1 MKKVRDYFDSMHTV
15 GRIWSVVILLLLFGV
30 PVAFGVRYGEWPTL
44 GEIGRALAPVAPL
57 FYVTAVVETTAYTP
71 LLGTGGMYLSFA
83 TGNISNLKLPCALA
97 AMESA
102 HVKSNTEEGEVIT
115 TISIAV
121 SSIVTTVIIAVFV
134 LLLRPAIPYLNDP
147 ESPLSPAFKQ
157 VLPALFGALG
167 AGYFYK
173 HWKIGLI
180 PLAALCILLAVPMTA
195 TIPVG
200 TLIPIGV
207 VVSLVGA
214 EILYKT
220 NKL

>member
-1 MKKVRDYFDSMHTV
+1 MKKSYFDSMHTV
-15 GRIWSVVILLLLFGV
+15 GRVWSVAILLLLFAV
-30 PVAFGVRYGEWPTL
+30 PLAFSLKYDEFPQLAEVLT
-44 GEIGRALAPVAPL
+44 ALAPVAPL
-57 FYVTAVVETTAYTP
+57 FYITAVVEVTAYTP

-83 TGNISNLKLPCALA
+83 TGNISNLKLPCALS

-102 HVKSNTEEGEVIT
+102 HVKSNSEEGEVIT
-115 TISIAV
+115 TIAIAV
-121 SSIVTTVIIAVFV
+121 SSIVTTIIIAVFV
-134 LLLRPAIPYLNDP
+134 LALRPVIPYLNDP
-147 ESPLSPAFKQ
+147 SSPLSPAFAQ

-167 AGYFYK
+167 AQYFYK

-180 PLAALCILLAVPMTA
+180 PLVFLCAFLAVPAMAA
-195 TIPVG
+195 TPVG

-220 NKL
+220 KKL